1 MSYVSLALFLLV
13 VAVFWSGVLIVF
25 MGRTLLRPPRM
36 TDAKALYRLKRLSPE
51 DLGLAFTAKY
61 FTIRDTHTGEPL
73 SIAAWWIAA
82 ASPSDKSVILVH
94 GYGDAKVGGIAWAP
108 LWHGLG
114 FNVLAVD
121 LRAHGD
127 SGGRNC
133 TAGFYERDD
142 LDQVIDAMRAEKPAA
157 AQTLVLFGAS
167 LGAAVVAATAA
178 RRADL
183 AAVVMESPYADYRS
197 AVRVHMRRRGYPLI
211 TLSNAV
217 CRMAEW
223 ISASDFRLVRPA
235 VTVPLIKAPLL
246 VVYGDA
252 DPLIDGPTL
261 SAALTTRAAGSVTH
275 RNVFPGVPHVM
286 ALAHAPDAYEAVVR
300 AFLRDAKL
308 I

>member
-1 MSYVSLALFLLV
+1 MPYVSLATFLLV
-13 VAVFWSGVLIVF
+13 VAVLWAGVLIVF

-36 TDAKALYRLKRLSPE
+36 TDAKALYRLKRMTPD
-51 DLGLAFTAKY
+51 DLGLAFVPMN
-61 FTIRDTHTGEPL
+61 FTVRDTDGGRPL
-73 SIAAWWIAA
+73 VVAAWWIAA
-82 ASPSDKSVILVH
+82 ASPSDKTVILVH

-114 FNVLAVD
+114 FNVLAID
-121 LRAHGD
+121 LRAHGE

-142 LDQVIDAMRAEKPAA
+142 LDQVIDALRVEKPAA
-157 AQTLVLFGAS
+157 TKSLTLFGAS
-167 LGAAVVAATAA
+167 LGAAVVAATAP
-178 RRADL
+178 RRTDL

-211 TLSNAV
+211 SLSNAV
-217 CRMAEW
+217 CRVAEW
-223 ISASDFRLVRPA
+223 ISRSDFRLVRPA
-235 VTVPLIKAPLL
+235 VTVPMIKSPLL

-261 SAALTTRAAGSVTH
+261 DAALTTRAADSVTR

-286 ALAHAPDAYEAVVR
+286 ALAHAPDAYEASVT
-300 AFLRDAKL
+300 AFLRDARL